1 MDRTET
7 GLANTDGEK
16 FRTLIFSEC
25 PLKTQ
30 PKNDPSLLTIWAI
43 LDSLTSIVTV
53 NKIFSVNST
62 PQKFVCSWLLLLV
75 VGCQYAFEGG
85 NPPLP
90 AEAATLSI
98 APIENQTFES
108 DLETFVM
115 QALSS
120 RLRSNSAV
128 RLRGGSERSDLL
140 LRVRLAQLTRLNLD
154 EPEALAVAQQLTLV
168 GSAILEDQRT
178 NQQLW
183 EVSNLRVEVST
194 SSNDSSS
201 SADLSGQRLSRG
213 IQELTENFAEKIYSQ
228 IFYNF

>member
-1 MDRTET
+1 MDRTEP

-16 FRTLIFSEC
+16 FKTPFFNEC

-30 PKNDPSLLTIWAI
+30 SKNDPSLLTIWAI
-43 LDSLTSIVTV
+43 LDSLTLVVTV
-53 NKIFSVNST
+53 NKIFRVNST
-62 PQKFVCSWLLLLV
+62 PQKFVCSCLLLLLI
-75 VGCQYAFEGG
+75 GCQYTFEGG
-85 NPPLP
+85 NPTLP

-140 LRVRLAQLTRLNLD
+140 LRVRLAQLTRMNLD

-178 NQQLW
+178 NKQLW

-228 IFYNF
+228 IFYTF

>member
-1 MDRTET
+1 MDRRET
-7 GLANTDGEK
+7 GLANTDEK
-16 FRTLIFSEC
+16 KFKTLFFNEC

-30 PKNDPSLLTIWAI
+30 SKNNPFLLTIWAI
-43 LDSLTSIVTV
+43 LDSLTLIVSL
-53 NKIFSVNST
+53 NKIFRVNSVLR
-62 PQKFVCSWLLLLV
+62 KFVCSCLLLLLIS
-75 VGCQYAFEGG
+75 CQYAFEGG

-90 AEAATLSI
+90 AEAVTLSI

-140 LRVRLAQLTRLNLD
+140 LQVRLVQMTRLNLD
-154 EPEALAVAQQLTLV
+154 EPEALAVAQQFTLT

-178 NQQLW
+178 NKQLW

-201 SADLSGQRLSRG
+201 SADLSGQRLNRD

-228 IFYNF
+228 IFYTF

>member
-1 MDRTET
+1 M
-7 GLANTDGEK
+7 
-16 FRTLIFSEC
+16 
-25 PLKTQ
+25 KTQ
-30 PKNDPSLLTIWAI
+30 SKNDLSLLTIWAI
-43 LDSLTSIVTV
+43 LDSLTLIVNL
-53 NKIFSVNST
+53 NKIFRVNSVLR
-62 PQKFVCSWLLLLV
+62 KFVCSCLLLLLIS
-75 VGCQYAFEGG
+75 CQYAFEGG

-90 AEAATLSI
+90 AEAVTLSI

-140 LRVRLAQLTRLNLD
+140 LQVRLVQMTRLNLD
-154 EPEALAVAQQLTLV
+154 EPEALAVAQQFTLT

-178 NQQLW
+178 NKQLW

-201 SADLSGQRLSRG
+201 SADLSGQRLNRD

-228 IFYNF
+228 IFYTF

>member
-16 FRTLIFSEC
+16 FRTLIFNEC

-43 LDSLTSIVTV
+43 LDSLTLVVTV
-53 NKIFSVNST
+53 NKIFRVNST

-75 VGCQYAFEGG
+75 VGCQYTFEGG

-90 AEAATLSI
+90 AKAATLSI
-98 APIENQTFES
+98 AHIENQTFES

-120 RLRSNSAV
+120 RFRSNSSV
-128 RLRGGSERSDLL
+128 RLRGGSERSALL
-140 LRVRLAQLTRLNLD
+140 LRVR
-154 EPEALAVAQQLTLV
+154 
-168 GSAILEDQRT
+168 
-178 NQQLW
+178 
-183 EVSNLRVEVST
+183 
-194 SSNDSSS
+194 
-201 SADLSGQRLSRG
+201 
-213 IQELTENFAEKIYSQ
+213 
-228 IFYNF
+228 

>member
-1 MDRTET
+1 MPIED
-7 GLANTDGEK
+7 AIEK
-16 FRTLIFSEC
+16 RPVPAYNLGY
-25 PLKTQ
+25 P
-30 PKNDPSLLTIWAI
+30 
-43 LDSLTSIVTV
+43 DSLTLAVTV
-53 NKIFSVNST
+53 NKIFRVNST
-62 PQKFVCSWLLLLV
+62 LQKFVCSCFLLLLI
-75 VGCQYAFEGG
+75 GCQYTFEGG

-115 QALSS
+115 QTLNS

-178 NQQLW
+178 NKQLW

-194 SSNDSSS
+194 SNDSSS

-228 IFYNF
+228 IFYTF

>member
-1 MDRTET
+1 MDRTGT

-16 FRTLIFSEC
+16 FKTLFSNEC

-43 LDSLTSIVTV
+43 LDSLTLVVTV
-53 NKIFSVNST
+53 NKIFRVNST
-62 PQKFVCSWLLLLV
+62 PQKFICSWLLLLV

-120 RLRSNSAV
+120 RLR
-128 RLRGGSERSDLL
+128 
-140 LRVRLAQLTRLNLD
+140 
-154 EPEALAVAQQLTLV
+154 
-168 GSAILEDQRT
+168 
-178 NQQLW
+178 
-183 EVSNLRVEVST
+183 
-194 SSNDSSS
+194 
-201 SADLSGQRLSRG
+201 
-213 IQELTENFAEKIYSQ
+213 
-228 IFYNF
+228 

>member
-1 MDRTET
+1 M
-7 GLANTDGEK
+7 
-16 FRTLIFSEC
+16 
-25 PLKTQ
+25 KTQ
-30 PKNDPSLLTIWAI
+30 SKNDPSLLTVWAI
-43 LDSLTSIVTV
+43 PDSLTLVVTL
-53 NKIFSVNST
+53 NKIFRVNLT
-62 PQKFVCSWLLLLV
+62 LQKFICSYFLFLLI
-75 VGCQYAFEGG
+75 GCQYAFEGG

-115 QALSS
+115 QALNS

-178 NQQLW
+178 KKQLW

-194 SSNDSSS
+194 SNDSSS

>member
-1 MDRTET
+1 
-7 GLANTDGEK
+7 
-16 FRTLIFSEC
+16 
-25 PLKTQ
+25 LKTQ
-30 PKNDPSLLTIWAI
+30 SKNNPFLLTIWAI
-43 LDSLTSIVTV
+43 LDSLTLIINL
-53 NKIFSVNST
+53 NKIFRVNSVLR
-62 PQKFVCSWLLLLV
+62 KFVCSCLLLLLIS
-75 VGCQYAFEGG
+75 CQYAFEGG

-90 AEAATLSI
+90 AEAVTLSI

-140 LRVRLAQLTRLNLD
+140 LQVRLVQMTRLNLD
-154 EPEALAVAQQLTLV
+154 EPEALAVAQQFTLT

-178 NQQLW
+178 NKQLW

-201 SADLSGQRLSRG
+201 SADLSGQRLNRD
-213 IQELTENFAEKIYSQ
+213 IQELTKNFAEKIYSQ
-228 IFYNF
+228 IFYTF

>member
-1 MDRTET
+1 M
-7 GLANTDGEK
+7 
-16 FRTLIFSEC
+16 
-25 PLKTQ
+25 KTQ
-30 PKNDPSLLTIWAI
+30 SKNNPFLLTIWAI
-43 LDSLTSIVTV
+43 LDSLTLIVNL
-53 NKIFSVNST
+53 NKIFRVNSVLR
-62 PQKFVCSWLLLLV
+62 KFVCSCLLLLLIS
-75 VGCQYAFEGG
+75 CQYAFEGG

-90 AEAATLSI
+90 AEAVTLSI

-140 LRVRLAQLTRLNLD
+140 LQVRLVQMTRLNLD
-154 EPEALAVAQQLTLV
+154 EPEALAVAQQFTLT

-178 NQQLW
+178 NKQLW

-201 SADLSGQRLSRG
+201 SADLSGQRLNRD

-228 IFYNF
+228 IFYTF

>member
-1 MDRTET
+1 M
-7 GLANTDGEK
+7 
-16 FRTLIFSEC
+16 
-25 PLKTQ
+25 KTQ
-30 PKNDPSLLTIWAI
+30 SKNKLFLLTIWAI
-43 LDSLTSIVTV
+43 LDSLTLIVSL
-53 NKIFSVNST
+53 NKIFRVNSVLR
-62 PQKFVCSWLLLLV
+62 KFVCSCLLLLLIS
-75 VGCQYAFEGG
+75 CQYAFEGG

-90 AEAATLSI
+90 AEAVTLSI

-140 LRVRLAQLTRLNLD
+140 LRVRLVQMTRMNLD
-154 EPEALAVAQQLTLV
+154 EPEALAVAQQLTLT
-168 GSAILEDQRT
+168 GTAILEDQRT
-178 NQQLW
+178 NKQLW

-201 SADLSGQRLSRG
+201 SADLSGQRLNRD

-228 IFYNF
+228 IFYTF

>member
-1 MDRTET
+1 MDRTKT
-7 GLANTDGEK
+7 GLANTDGGK
-16 FRTLIFSEC
+16 FKTSFFNEC

-30 PKNDPSLLTIWAI
+30 SKNDPSLLTIWAI
-43 LDSLTSIVTV
+43 LDSLTLVVTV
-53 NKIFSVNST
+53 NKIFRVNST
-62 PQKFVCSWLLLLV
+62 PQKFVCSCLLLLLI
-75 VGCQYAFEGG
+75 GCQYTFEGG

-115 QALSS
+115 QALNS

-178 NQQLW
+178 NKQLW

-194 SSNDSSS
+194 SNDSSS

>member
-1 MDRTET
+1 M
-7 GLANTDGEK
+7 
-16 FRTLIFSEC
+16 
-25 PLKTQ
+25 KTQ
-30 PKNDPSLLTIWAI
+30 SKNNPFLLTIWAI
-43 LDSLTSIVTV
+43 LDSLTFIINL
-53 NKIFSVNST
+53 NKIFRVNSVLR
-62 PQKFVCSWLLLLV
+62 KFVCSCLLLLLIS
-75 VGCQYAFEGG
+75 CQYAFEGG

-90 AEAATLSI
+90 AEAVTLSI

-140 LRVRLAQLTRLNLD
+140 LQVRLVQMTRLNLD
-154 EPEALAVAQQLTLV
+154 EPEALAVAQQFTLT

-178 NQQLW
+178 NKQLW

-201 SADLSGQRLSRG
+201 SADLSGQRLNRD

-228 IFYNF
+228 IFYTF

>member
-1 MDRTET
+1 MDRTGT

-16 FRTLIFSEC
+16 FKTPIFNEC

-30 PKNDPSLLTIWAI
+30 PKNDPSLLTVWAI
-43 LDSLTSIVTV
+43 LDSLTLVVTV
-53 NKIFSVNST
+53 NKIFRVNSI
-62 PQKFVCSWLLLLV
+62 PQKLVCSCLLLLV
-75 VGCQYAFEGG
+75 VGCQYTFEGS

-178 NQQLW
+178 NKQLW
-183 EVSNLRVEVST
+183 EVSNLRVEIST

-201 SADLSGQRLSRG
+201 SADLSGQRLSRD
-213 IQELTENFAEKIYSQ
+213 IQELTEKFAEKIYSQ
-228 IFYNF
+228 IFYTF

>member
-1 MDRTET
+1 
-7 GLANTDGEK
+7 
-16 FRTLIFSEC
+16 
-25 PLKTQ
+25 LKTQ
-30 PKNDPSLLTIWAI
+30 SKNNPFLLTIWAI
-43 LDSLTSIVTV
+43 LDSLTLIINL
-53 NKIFSVNST
+53 NKIFRVNSVLR
-62 PQKFVCSWLLLLV
+62 KFVCSCLLLLLIS
-75 VGCQYAFEGG
+75 CQYAFEGG

-90 AEAATLSI
+90 AEAVTLSI

-128 RLRGGSERSDLL
+128 RLRGGSKRSDLL
-140 LRVRLAQLTRLNLD
+140 LQVRLVQMTRLNLD
-154 EPEALAVAQQLTLV
+154 EPEALAVAQQFTLT

-178 NQQLW
+178 NKQLW

-201 SADLSGQRLSRG
+201 SADLSGQRLNRD
-213 IQELTENFAEKIYSQ
+213 IQELTKNFAEKIYSQ
-228 IFYNF
+228 IFYTF

>member
-1 MDRTET
+1 MDRTGT

-16 FRTLIFSEC
+16 FETPLFNEC

-30 PKNDPSLLTIWAI
+30 SKNDPSLFTIWAI
-43 LDSLTSIVTV
+43 LDSLTSVVTV
-53 NKIFSVNST
+53 NKIFRVNSI
-62 PQKFVCSWLLLLV
+62 PQKFVCLCLLLLV
-75 VGCQYAFEGG
+75 VGCQYTFEGG

-183 EVSNLRVEVST
+183 EVSNLRVEIST

-228 IFYNF
+228 IFYTF

>member
-1 MDRTET
+1 
-7 GLANTDGEK
+7 
-16 FRTLIFSEC
+16 
-25 PLKTQ
+25 
-30 PKNDPSLLTIWAI
+30 
-43 LDSLTSIVTV
+43 
-53 NKIFSVNST
+53 
-62 PQKFVCSWLLLLV
+62 
-75 VGCQYAFEGG
+75 
-85 NPPLP
+85 
-90 AEAATLSI
+90 
-98 APIENQTFES
+98 
-108 DLETFVM
+108 M
-115 QALSS
+115 QALNS

-140 LRVRLAQLTRLNLD
+140 LRVRLVQLTRLNLD

-178 NQQLW
+178 KKQLW

-194 SSNDSSS
+194 SNDSSS

>member
-1 MDRTET
+1 MDRTGT

-16 FRTLIFSEC
+16 FKTLFFNEC

-30 PKNDPSLLTIWAI
+30 SKNDPSLFTIWAI
-43 LDSLTSIVTV
+43 HDSLTLVVTV
-53 NKIFSVNST
+53 NKNFRVNSI
-62 PQKFVCSWLLLLV
+62 PQKFVCLCLLLLV
-75 VGCQYAFEGG
+75 VGCQYTFEGG

-140 LRVRLAQLTRLNLD
+140 LRVRLAQLTRMNLD

-168 GSAILEDQRT
+168 GNAILEDNRT
-178 NQQLW
+178 N
-183 EVSNLRVEVST
+183 
-194 SSNDSSS
+194 
-201 SADLSGQRLSRG
+201 
-213 IQELTENFAEKIYSQ
+213 
-228 IFYNF
+228 

>member
-1 MDRTET
+1 MDRTGT

-16 FRTLIFSEC
+16 FKTLFFNEC

-43 LDSLTSIVTV
+43 LDSLTLVVTV
-53 NKIFSVNST
+53 NKIFRVNSI
-62 PQKFVCSWLLLLV
+62 PQKFVCLCLLWLV
-75 VGCQYAFEGG
+75 VGGQYTFGGG

-90 AEAATLSI
+90 AEATTLSI

-140 LRVRLAQLTRLNLD
+140 LRVRLAQLTRMNLD

-168 GSAILEDQRT
+168 GNAILEDQRT

-183 EVSNLRVEVST
+183 EVSNLRVEIST

-201 SADLSGQRLSRG
+201 SADLSGQRLGRG
-213 IQELTENFAEKIYSQ
+213 IQGLTENFAEKIYSQ

>member
-1 MDRTET
+1 M
-7 GLANTDGEK
+7 
-16 FRTLIFSEC
+16 
-25 PLKTQ
+25 KTQ
-30 PKNDPSLLTIWAI
+30 SKNNPFLLTIWAI
-43 LDSLTSIVTV
+43 LDSLILIVSL
-53 NKIFSVNST
+53 NKIFRVNSVLR
-62 PQKFVCSWLLLLV
+62 KFVCSCLLLLLIS
-75 VGCQYAFEGG
+75 CQYAFEGG

-90 AEAATLSI
+90 AEAVTLSI

-140 LRVRLAQLTRLNLD
+140 LQVRLVQMTRLNLD
-154 EPEALAVAQQLTLV
+154 EPEALAVAQQFTLT

-178 NQQLW
+178 NKQLW

-201 SADLSGQRLSRG
+201 SADLSGQRLNRD

-228 IFYNF
+228 IFYTF

>member
-1 MDRTET
+1 
-7 GLANTDGEK
+7 
-16 FRTLIFSEC
+16 
-25 PLKTQ
+25 LKTQ
-30 PKNDPSLLTIWAI
+30 SKNNPFLLTIWAI
-43 LDSLTSIVTV
+43 LDSLTLIINL
-53 NKIFSVNST
+53 NKIFRVNSVLR
-62 PQKFVCSWLLLLV
+62 KFVCSCLLLLLIS
-75 VGCQYAFEGG
+75 CQYAFEGG

-90 AEAATLSI
+90 AEAVTLSI

-140 LRVRLAQLTRLNLD
+140 LQVRLVQMTRLNLD
-154 EPEALAVAQQLTLV
+154 EPEALAVAQQFTLT

-178 NQQLW
+178 NKQLW

-201 SADLSGQRLSRG
+201 SADLSGQRLNRD

-228 IFYNF
+228 IFYTF

>member
-1 MDRTET
+1 MET
-7 GLANTDGEK
+7 DLANTDEK
-16 FRTLIFSEC
+16 KFKTSFFNEC

-30 PKNDPSLLTIWAI
+30 SKNNPFLLTIWAI
-43 LDSLTSIVTV
+43 LDSLTLIINL
-53 NKIFSVNST
+53 NKIFRVNSVLR
-62 PQKFVCSWLLLLV
+62 KFVCSCLLLLLIS
-75 VGCQYAFEGG
+75 CQYAFEGG

-90 AEAATLSI
+90 AEAVTLSI

-140 LRVRLAQLTRLNLD
+140 LQVRLVQMTRLNLD
-154 EPEALAVAQQLTLV
+154 EPEALAVAQQFTLT

-178 NQQLW
+178 NKQLW

-201 SADLSGQRLSRG
+201 SADLSGQRLNRD

-228 IFYNF
+228 IFYTF

>member
-1 MDRTET
+1 MNRTGT

-16 FRTLIFSEC
+16 FKTLIFNEC

-30 PKNDPSLLTIWAI
+30 PKNDPSLLTVWAI
-43 LDSLTSIVTV
+43 LDSLTLVVTV
-53 NKIFSVNST
+53 NKIFRVNSI
-62 PQKFVCSWLLLLV
+62 PHKLACSCLLLLV
-75 VGCQYAFEGG
+75 VGCQYTFESG

-178 NQQLW
+178 NKQLW
-183 EVSNLRVEVST
+183 EVSNLRVEIST

-201 SADLSGQRLSRG
+201 SADLSGQRLSRD
-213 IQELTENFAEKIYSQ
+213 IQELTEKFAEKIYSQ
-228 IFYNF
+228 IFYTF

>member
-1 MDRTET
+1 MKTDLT
-7 GLANTDGEK
+7 NTDEK
-16 FRTLIFSEC
+16 KFKTSFINEC
-25 PLKTQ
+25 SLKTQ
-30 PKNDPSLLTIWAI
+30 SKNNPFLLTIWAI
-43 LDSLTSIVTV
+43 LDSLTLIINL
-53 NKIFSVNST
+53 NKIFRVNSVLR
-62 PQKFVCSWLLLLV
+62 KFVCSCLLLLLIS
-75 VGCQYAFEGG
+75 CQYAFEGG

-90 AEAATLSI
+90 AEAVTLSI

-140 LRVRLAQLTRLNLD
+140 LQVRLVQMTRLNLD
-154 EPEALAVAQQLTLV
+154 EPEALAVAQQFTLT

-178 NQQLW
+178 NKQLW

-201 SADLSGQRLSRG
+201 SADLSGQRLNRD

-228 IFYNF
+228 IFYTF

>member
-1 MDRTET
+1 M
-7 GLANTDGEK
+7 
-16 FRTLIFSEC
+16 
-25 PLKTQ
+25 KTQ
-30 PKNDPSLLTIWAI
+30 SKNNLFLLTIWAI
-43 LDSLTSIVTV
+43 LDSLTLIVNL
-53 NKIFSVNST
+53 NKIFRVNSVLR
-62 PQKFVCSWLLLLV
+62 KFVCSCLLLLLIS
-75 VGCQYAFEGG
+75 CQYAFEGG

-90 AEAATLSI
+90 AEAVTLSI

-140 LRVRLAQLTRLNLD
+140 LQVRLVQMTRLNLD
-154 EPEALAVAQQLTLV
+154 EPEALAVAQQFTLT

-178 NQQLW
+178 NKQLW

-201 SADLSGQRLSRG
+201 SADLSGQRLNRD

-228 IFYNF
+228 IFYTF

>member
-16 FRTLIFSEC
+16 FKTLFFNEC

-30 PKNDPSLLTIWAI
+30 SKNDPSLLTIWAI
-43 LDSLTSIVTV
+43 LDSLTLVVTV
-53 NKIFSVNST
+53 NKIFRVNST
-62 PQKFVCSWLLLLV
+62 PQKFICSWLLLLV
-75 VGCQYAFEGG
+75 VGCQYTFEGG

-128 RLRGGSERSDLL
+128 RLRGGSERSDLM

-168 GSAILEDQRT
+168 GNAILEDQRT
-178 NQQLW
+178 NKQLW

-201 SADLSGQRLSRG
+201 SADLSGQRLSRD
-213 IQELTENFAEKIYSQ
+213 IQELTEKFAEKIYSQ
-228 IFYNF
+228 IFYTF

>member
-1 MDRTET
+1 
-7 GLANTDGEK
+7 
-16 FRTLIFSEC
+16 
-25 PLKTQ
+25 LKTQ
-30 PKNDPSLLTIWAI
+30 SKNNPFLLAIWAI
-43 LDSLTSIVTV
+43 LDSLTLIVSL
-53 NKIFSVNST
+53 NKIFRVNSVLR
-62 PQKFVCSWLLLLV
+62 KFVCSCLLLLLIS
-75 VGCQYAFEGG
+75 CQYAFEGG

-90 AEAATLSI
+90 AEAVTLSI

-140 LRVRLAQLTRLNLD
+140 LQVRLVQMTRLNLD
-154 EPEALAVAQQLTLV
+154 EPEALAVAQQFTLT

-178 NQQLW
+178 NKQLW

-194 SSNDSSS
+194 SSNDSGS
-201 SADLSGQRLSRG
+201 SAGLSGQRLNRS

-228 IFYNF
+228 IFYTF

>member
-1 MDRTET
+1 
-7 GLANTDGEK
+7 
-16 FRTLIFSEC
+16 
-25 PLKTQ
+25 LKTQ
-30 PKNDPSLLTIWAI
+30 SKNDPSLLTIWAI
-43 LDSLTSIVTV
+43 PDSLTLVVTL
-53 NKIFSVNST
+53 NKIFRVNLT
-62 PQKFVCSWLLLLV
+62 LQKFICSYFLFLLI
-75 VGCQYAFEGG
+75 GCQYTFEGG
-85 NPPLP
+85 NPHLP

-115 QALSS
+115 QALNS

-140 LRVRLAQLTRLNLD
+140 LRVRLVQLTRLNLD

-178 NQQLW
+178 KKQLW

-194 SSNDSSS
+194 SNDSSS

>member
-1 MDRTET
+1 MPIED
-7 GLANTDGEK
+7 AIEK
-16 FRTLIFSEC
+16 RPVPAYNLGY
-25 PLKTQ
+25 P
-30 PKNDPSLLTIWAI
+30 
-43 LDSLTSIVTV
+43 DSLTLAVTV
-53 NKIFSVNST
+53 NKIFRVNST
-62 PQKFVCSWLLLLV
+62 PQKFVCSCLLLLLI
-75 VGCQYAFEGG
+75 GCQYTFEGG

-115 QALSS
+115 QSLSS

-128 RLRGGSERSDLL
+128 RLRGGSKRSDLL
-140 LRVRLAQLTRLNLD
+140 LQVRLVQMTRLNLD
-154 EPEALAVAQQLTLV
+154 EPEALAVAQQFTLT

-178 NQQLW
+178 NKQLW

-201 SADLSGQRLSRG
+201 SADLSGQRLNRD

-228 IFYNF
+228 IFYTF

>member
-1 MDRTET
+1 MPIED
-7 GLANTDGEK
+7 AIEK
-16 FRTLIFSEC
+16 RPVPAYNLGY
-25 PLKTQ
+25 P
-30 PKNDPSLLTIWAI
+30 
-43 LDSLTSIVTV
+43 DSLTLAVTV
-53 NKIFSVNST
+53 NKIFRVNST
-62 PQKFVCSWLLLLV
+62 LQKFVCSCFLLLLI
-75 VGCQYAFEGG
+75 GCQYTFEGG

-115 QALSS
+115 QSLSS

-140 LRVRLAQLTRLNLD
+140 LRVRLVQMTRMNLD

-178 NQQLW
+178 NKQLW

-194 SSNDSSS
+194 SNDSSS

>member
-1 MDRTET
+1 MPIED
-7 GLANTDGEK
+7 AIEK
-16 FRTLIFSEC
+16 RPVPAYNLGY
-25 PLKTQ
+25 P
-30 PKNDPSLLTIWAI
+30 
-43 LDSLTSIVTV
+43 DSLTLAVTV
-53 NKIFSVNST
+53 NKIFRVNST
-62 PQKFVCSWLLLLV
+62 LQKFVCSCFLLLLI
-75 VGCQYAFEGG
+75 GCQYTFEGG

-115 QALSS
+115 QSLSS

-178 NQQLW
+178 NKQLW

-194 SSNDSSS
+194 SNDSSS

-213 IQELTENFAEKIYSQ
+213 IQGLTENFAEKIYSQ

>member
-1 MDRTET
+1 MPIED
-7 GLANTDGEK
+7 AIEK
-16 FRTLIFSEC
+16 RPVPAYNLGY
-25 PLKTQ
+25 P
-30 PKNDPSLLTIWAI
+30 
-43 LDSLTSIVTV
+43 DSLTLAVTV
-53 NKIFSVNST
+53 NKIFRVNST
-62 PQKFVCSWLLLLV
+62 LQKFVCSCFLLLLI
-75 VGCQYAFEGG
+75 GCQYTFEGG

-115 QALSS
+115 QSLSS

-178 NQQLW
+178 NKQLW

-194 SSNDSSS
+194 SNDSSS

-228 IFYNF
+228 IFYTF

>member
-16 FRTLIFSEC
+16 FKTPIFNEC

-43 LDSLTSIVTV
+43 LDSLTLIVTV
-53 NKIFSVNST
+53 NKIFRVNST

-75 VGCQYAFEGG
+75 VGCQYTFEGG
-85 NPPLP
+85 NPALP
-90 AEAATLSI
+90 AEAVTLSI
-98 APIENQTFES
+98 APIKNQTFES

-168 GSAILEDQRT
+168 GNAILEDQRT
-178 NQQLW
+178 NKQLW

-213 IQELTENFAEKIYSQ
+213 IQKLTENFAEKIYSQ

>member
-1 MDRTET
+1 
-7 GLANTDGEK
+7 
-16 FRTLIFSEC
+16 
-25 PLKTQ
+25 LKTQ
-30 PKNDPSLLTIWAI
+30 SKNNPFLLAIWAI
-43 LDSLTSIVTV
+43 LDSLTLIVSL
-53 NKIFSVNST
+53 NKIFRVNSVLR
-62 PQKFVCSWLLLLV
+62 KFVCSYLLLLLIN
-75 VGCQYAFEGG
+75 CQYAFEGG

-90 AEAATLSI
+90 AEAVTLSI

-140 LRVRLAQLTRLNLD
+140 LQVRLVQMTRLNLD
-154 EPEALAVAQQLTLV
+154 EPEALAVAQQFTLT

-178 NQQLW
+178 NKQLW

-201 SADLSGQRLSRG
+201 SADLSGQRLNRD

-228 IFYNF
+228 IFYTF

>member
-1 MDRTET
+1 M
-7 GLANTDGEK
+7 
-16 FRTLIFSEC
+16 
-25 PLKTQ
+25 KTQ
-30 PKNDPSLLTIWAI
+30 SKNNPFLLTIWAI
-43 LDSLTSIVTV
+43 LDSLTLIINL
-53 NKIFSVNST
+53 NKIFRVNSVLR
-62 PQKFVCSWLLLLV
+62 KFVCSCLLLLLIS
-75 VGCQYAFEGG
+75 CQYAFEGG

-90 AEAATLSI
+90 AEAVTLSI

-140 LRVRLAQLTRLNLD
+140 LQVRLVQMTRLNLD
-154 EPEALAVAQQLTLV
+154 EPEALAVAQQFTLT

-178 NQQLW
+178 NKQLW

-201 SADLSGQRLSRG
+201 SADLSGQRLNRD

-228 IFYNF
+228 IFYTF

>member
-1 MDRTET
+1 M
-7 GLANTDGEK
+7 K
-16 FRTLIFSEC
+16 S
-25 PLKTQ
+25 Q
-30 PKNDPSLLTIWAI
+30 SKNNLFLLTIWAI
-43 LDSLTSIVTV
+43 LDSLTLIINL
-53 NKIFSVNST
+53 NKIFRVNSVLR
-62 PQKFVCSWLLLLV
+62 KFVCSCLLLLLIS
-75 VGCQYAFEGG
+75 CQYAFEGG

-90 AEAATLSI
+90 AEAVTLSI

-140 LRVRLAQLTRLNLD
+140 LQVRLVQMTRLNLD
-154 EPEALAVAQQLTLV
+154 EPEALAVAQQFTLT

-178 NQQLW
+178 NKQLW

-201 SADLSGQRLSRG
+201 SADLSGQRLNRD

-228 IFYNF
+228 IFYTF